1 MLSTGFFSVTTTN
14 ELLATSVVACQA
26 IVVQTRWGVDGM
38 VSMGMAN
45 LRSGWHLCWGA
56 GEEDM
61 IWMFGVGGIAM
72 LAVGCGDGRETKKK

>member
-1 MLSTGFFSVTTTN
+1 MTTTN
-14 ELLATSVVACQA
+14 ELLAPSVVACQA

-56 GEEDM
+56 GEERYDM
-61 IWMFGVGGIAM
+61 DVWCWWHRHARCGCGVG
-72 LAVGCGDGRETKKK
+72 DGTGEEVMMR